1 MNQAKELRAQKVIA
15 AQMAKDCTFAPQ
27 TNASRP
33 RPKAG
38 AKPPS
43 GRVSTGSIN
52 LGTIAKKKDE
62 ETPQSNDPFSK
73 ATEPPPTGA
82 AKYDQLYKLRKR
94 QLDKT
99 DKSKEDYEFERHG

>member
-1 MNQAKELRAQKVIA
+1 MNQAKELRAQEAIA
-15 AQMAKDCTFAPQ
+15 AQIAKDCTFAPQ

-33 RPKAG
+33 RPKAS

-62 ETPQSNDPFSK
+62 ETS
-73 ATEPPPTGA
+73 
-82 AKYDQLYKLRKR
+82 LRNH
-94 QLDKT
+94 L
-99 DKSKEDYEFERHG
+99 

>member
-33 RPKAG
+33 RPKQTGIVLG

-62 ETPQSNDPFSK
+62 ETPQSNDPF
-73 ATEPPPTGA
+73 
-82 AKYDQLYKLRKR
+82 
-94 QLDKT
+94 
-99 DKSKEDYEFERHG
+99 

>member
-1 MNQAKELRAQKVIA
+1 MNQAKELRAQEAIA
-15 AQMAKDCTFAPQ
+15 ARMAKDCTFAPQ

-33 RPKAG
+33 RPKAGIVLG

-62 ETPQSNDPFSK
+62 ETPQSNDPF
-73 ATEPPPTGA
+73 
-82 AKYDQLYKLRKR
+82 
-94 QLDKT
+94 
-99 DKSKEDYEFERHG
+99 